1 MCSDGTTLR
10 RASRGPGLTFEH
22 TLFVSVALVAP
33 QGALGDEGAHWGC
46 GSMTRFHWLGLTVN
60 EGEEAPRD
68 TLPRFASRYGRRHTV
83 CVVVTELRL
92 NALGVQV
99 ANVIPAAL
107 TKEGVEG
114 VIRHWLPVPVLGR
127 MQVQF

>member
-33 QGALGDEGAHWGC
+33 Q
-46 GSMTRFHWLGLTVN
+46 GLTVN